1 MVAGFQDDLDLDD
14 KIPSRAV
21 LATER
26 VPSKNITLSSEE
38 EEEDEAK
45 DSRVTLIPDESIDT
59 EREKKRYETQ
69 PEVWDCA
76 GKLESLLTPPLLYG
90 SGKAWC
96 LSEPVP
102 SAISWSCICLSWN
115 CFMQCFLRG

>member
-38 EEEDEAK
+38 EEEEEAK
-45 DSRVTLIPDESIDT
+45 DSRVTLTPDESIDT
-59 EREKKRYETQ
+59 EREIKRYEAQ

-76 GKLESLLTPPLLYG
+76 GKLSLFSLLHFCMAQGKPAVSLSPFLL
-90 SGKAWC
+90 
-96 LSEPVP
+96 L
-102 SAISWSCICLSWN
+102 
-115 CFMQCFLRG
+115 